1 MTVGIMAIPI
11 FPGGLHTAVPI
22 YPGGLLCTHIL
33 ELTYLPRRPAMRIM
47 ADLFSQATC

>member
-1 MTVGIMAIPI
+1 MTVGIMAVPI

-33 ELTYLPRRPAMRIM
+33 ELTYL
-47 ADLFSQATC
+47 FTQAACYAHYG